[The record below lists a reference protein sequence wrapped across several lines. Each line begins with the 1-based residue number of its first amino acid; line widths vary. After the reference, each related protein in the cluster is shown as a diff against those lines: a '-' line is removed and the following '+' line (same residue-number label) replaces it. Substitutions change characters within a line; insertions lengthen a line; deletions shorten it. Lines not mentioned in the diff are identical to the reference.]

1 VVSEPEPSSERRVFE
16 RRGKLTHEAA
26 PFRRKVP
33 SATLNR
39 RLDDVFH
46 IGNGVGANRVG
57 GTAEEDEAC
66 ALAVSWF
73 EEAGLGVEVDER
85 GNVIGRLH
93 GASPQ
98 LPEVW
103 TGSHLDSVPTGGK
116 FDGALGVV
124 AGLEAVAAIGPSE
137 RTLGVVVFRDEET
150 GCHGSRWRVGHGS
163 LPGAFVELHV
173 EQGPTLARAGA
184 PLGVVTS
191 IAGIVRCSREFEGRA
206 DHAGTTPMDARSDA
220 LAAAAQYVLRVREV
234 AAGIDGAV
242 ATVGQLEVEPGAANV
257 VPSRVRLTV
266 DARAPDQER
275 LDRLV
280 AELELDDAQY
290 VIPPVALSPAA
301 LREEVERRGMPVVE
315 LPSGAG
321 HDAGVLAAAGVESS
335 MLFVRSLNGGASH
348 SPEEHSSDED
358 IELAVEVLTAALGR
372 LAGAK

>member
-1 VVSEPEPSSERRVFE
+1 MSIL
-16 RRGKLTHEAA
+16 K
-26 PFRRKVP
+26 
-33 SATLNR
+33 R

-57 GTAEEDEAC
+57 GTPEEDAAC
-66 ALAVSWF
+66 ELAVSWMGD
-73 EEAGLGVEVDER
+73 AGLEVEVDER
-85 GNVIGRLH
+85 GNVVGRLR
-93 GASPQ
+93 GSRPE

-103 TGSHLDSVPTGGK
+103 TGSHLDSVPEGGK

-124 AGLEAVAAIGPSE
+124 AGLEAVRAVGPSE

-150 GCHGSRWRVGHGS
+150 GCHGSRWRVRHGS
-163 LPGAFVELHV
+163 LPGAFIELHV
-173 EQGPTLARAGA
+173 EQGPRLERADA

-191 IAGIVRCSREFEGRA
+191 VAGIVRCSREFEGRA

-220 LAAAAQYVLRVREV
+220 LVAAAEYILRVREV
-234 AAGIDGAV
+234 AAGIEGGV

-257 VPSRVRLTV
+257 VPARVRLTV

-280 AELELDDAQY
+280 AELGLEDAHY
-290 VIPPVALSPAA
+290 VIPPVELSPAV
-301 LREEVERRGMPVVE
+301 LRKEVERRGLPVVE

-321 HDAGVLAAAGVESS
+321 HDAGVLAAAGIESS

-348 SPEEHSSDED
+348 SPDEHSSDED
-358 IELAVEVLTAALGR
+358 VELAVEVLTAALRR
-372 LAGAK
+372 LATSP

>member
-1 VVSEPEPSSERRVFE
+1 MPVSIL
-16 RRGKLTHEAA
+16 K
-26 PFRRKVP
+26 
-33 SATLNR
+33 R

-57 GTAEEDEAC
+57 GTPEEDAAC
-66 ALAVSWF
+66 ELAVSWM
-73 EEAGLGVEVDER
+73 EDAGLEVEIDGR
-85 GNVIGRLH
+85 GNVVGRLP
-93 GASPQ
+93 GSRRE

-103 TGSHLDSVPTGGK
+103 TGSHLDSVPEGGR

-124 AGLEAVAAIGPSE
+124 AGLEAVTAVGPAE

-150 GCHGSRWRVGHGS
+150 GCHGSRWRARNGS
-163 LPGAFVELHV
+163 LPGSFVELHV
-173 EQGPTLARAGA
+173 EQGPRLERAGA

-191 IAGIVRCSREFEGRA
+191 IAGIVRCSREFAGRA

-220 LAAAAQYVLRVREV
+220 LLDAAAYVLRVREV

-242 ATVGQLEVEPGAANV
+242 ATVGQLDVEPGAANV
-257 VPSRVRLTV
+257 VPARVRVTV

-275 LDRLV
+275 LGRL
-280 AELELDDAQY
+280 ASELGLEDAQY
-290 VIPPVALSPAA
+290 VIPPVELSSAV
-301 LREEVERRGMPVVE
+301 LREEVERRGLPVVE

-358 IELAVEVLTAALGR
+358 IELAVDVLAAVLRR
-372 LAGAK
+372 LAS